1 MPRISTFGG
10 MTMVLYYNDHDPPH
24 FHVFDAEFETRI
36 EIKTGEYCKGD
47 EPLPRSKERDVLR
60 WLETWRDA
68 ILEAWNACRDEEV
81 PSQIPPLY

>member
-1 MPRISTFGG
+1 

-47 EPLPRSKERDVLR
+47 EPLPRSKERDLLR
-60 WLETWRDA
+60 WLGDMA
-68 ILEAWNACRDEEV
+68 
-81 PSQIPPLY
+81 